1 MRAYALPSLNSV
13 LGLCA
18 DGWAH
23 RFGAALATGWDAVEV
38 ADLHD
43 EACRLAIDAE
53 AAGCK
58 RLAEAA
64 SEITAYLCSFA
75 DEPRE
80 PTAAQY
86 ARLLHLSRALAAA
99 AANGAAPAPRALE
112 LVGDDRFDEID

>member
-1 MRAYALPSLNSV
+1 MRATALPSLNCV

-18 DGWAH
+18 EGWAH
-23 RFGAALATGWDAVEV
+23 RFGGALATGWDAAHV

-43 EACRLAIDAE
+43 EVCRLAIDAE
-53 AAGCK
+53 TAGCK

-64 SEITAYLCSFA
+64 AEITAYLCSFA
-75 DEPRE
+75 DEARE

-86 ARLLHLSRALAAA
+86 ARLLHLSRGLAAA
-99 AANGAAPAPRALE
+99 ASNSAAPQARSLA